1 MSDSITSAERMAD
14 PRRQEDRRQ
23 QRTTTCVFIVRE
35 FLERK
40 ISRVETPEPMEN
52 IESPKSNTERRN
64 ERGFALPF
72 DVRCWMF
79 DVGCS
84 SGFMGW
90 AAEDGREVVH
100 GGNQ

>member
-1 MSDSITSAERMAD
+1 MSEG
-14 PRRQEDRRQ
+14 
-23 QRTTTCVFIVRE
+23 
-35 FLERK
+35 
-40 ISRVETPEPMEN
+40 SRCHSMFDVGCSM
-52 IESPKSNTERRN
+52 
-64 ERGFALPF
+64 L

-100 GGNQ
+100 GGNQTADQTFVCVGVSRFSGVKLPFSQHCTNSSVTAFNSSHRARMLLDSCLVIGL